1 MSRLHAFIQA
11 CVFTVFIT
19 MAVSAFCLGYVWK
32 DGMLDPME
40 TQDALNELFAKV
52 GPWAVAIDIFIVSP
66 LLWWLARS
74 TLFKPKVEVMK
85 GLLLDDMKP
94 IPPIPPAH
102 ERPVFLPPPYDPNPD
117 YSIWDEMKQR

>member
-1 MSRLHAFIQA
+1 
-11 CVFTVFIT
+11 
-19 MAVSAFCLGYVWK
+19 
-32 DGMLDPME
+32 MLDPME

-85 GLLLDDMKP
+85 GLLLDDHE
-94 IPPIPPAH
+94 ADSTDSSRTH
-102 ERPVFLPPPYDPNPD
+102 ERPVFLPPPYDPNRRITV
-117 YSIWDEMKQR
+117 SGTR